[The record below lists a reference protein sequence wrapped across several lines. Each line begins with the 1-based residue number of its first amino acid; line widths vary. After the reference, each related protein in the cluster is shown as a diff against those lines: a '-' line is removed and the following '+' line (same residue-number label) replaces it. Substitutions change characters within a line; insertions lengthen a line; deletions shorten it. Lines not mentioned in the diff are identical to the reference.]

1 MQTDRATE
9 AKREQFEMLITAIKR
24 FKPTIVEL
32 RRRDCVKDLVG
43 LLAKDEGSRDAKGE
57 PLFGMSDRQIREA
70 RKELLKRI
78 QK

>member
-1 MQTDRATE
+1 
-9 AKREQFEMLITAIKR
+9 
-24 FKPTIVEL
+24 
-32 RRRDCVKDLVG
+32 VG
-43 LLAKDEGSRDAKGE
+43 LLAKDEGSHDAKGE